1 MRGDFVHDHEVEMI
15 LRCGR
20 RHCSGE

>member
-15 LRCGR
+15 LGCGR